1 MTIQKVKPVGA
12 AGNYLVAEDSFGV
25 QGLVAPGAAK
35 LFYTDNV
42 GGGIKEV
49 AIGAADT
56 VLVSQGAGSAPA
68 WAARNKVIASGAR
81 ALGVAEIADNAC
93 AALITVAAAGV
104 LTTDIVDIGYNS
116 TPVGK
121 TGYDPTAATL
131 SIHAFPTADNI
142 NILVCNKTGGAVTP
156 AAMTINWKVTR

>member
-1 MTIQKVKPVGA
+1 MTIQKINPVGA
-12 AGNYLVAEDSFGV
+12 AGSYLVKEDSFGV

-35 LFYTDNV
+35 IFYSDND
-42 GGGIKEV
+42 GGGIKEA

-56 VLVSQGAGSAPA
+56 VLVSQGASAAPV
-68 WAARNKVIASGAR
+68 WAARSKVIASGAR
-81 ALGVAEIADNAC
+81 ALGVAEIADGAC
-93 AALITVAAAGV
+93 AALITVAAVGV
-104 LTTDIVDIGYNS
+104 LTTDVVEIGYNS

-142 NILVCNKTGGAVTP
+142 NILVCNKTGGAITP